1 MQVRSTNSQTI
12 IKNTTLRNLAKQA
25 HYGDMLIPKK
35 LFDEN
40 TNGKI
45 VDSYRKM
52 HLVRGD
58 WNEYS
63 HISDAIYLV
72 DDTTLWT
79 SGKFNTR
86 PDQPYISIYGNNQ
99 RVIEY
104 ISCAFDDSV
113 LFKVNVF
120 GNNLFTSRQKNT
132 FTFASSVRR
141 DKLLRML
148 RDPNLVAS
156 ISLFEIDNPDL
167 ELSHVINMYHLLS
180 DDFPIDQ
187 SFNLCLNA
195 KNDIHTLKRLNVI

>member
-1 MQVRSTNSQTI
+1 MQVRSANSQTI
-12 IKNTTLRNLAKQA
+12 IKNTTMRNLSKQA
-25 HYGDMLIPKK
+25 HCGDMLIPKK

-40 TNGKI
+40 SNGKV

-72 DDTTLWT
+72 DDTTLWS

-113 LFKVNVF
+113 SFRVSVI
-120 GNNLFTSRQKNT
+120 GNNLFTARPKT
-132 FTFASSVRR
+132 IFTHVSTVRR

-148 RDPNLVAS
+148 HDPNLVSS

-167 ELSHVINMYHLLS
+167 ELSHVINMYNLLS
-180 DDFPIDQ
+180 DDFPIDHR
-187 SFNLCLNA
+187 FNLSVYA
-195 KNDIHTLKRLNVI
+195 KNDIHTLKRLNVV